1 MKFFYYHILFL
12 IYSIYSHSTIRI
24 PIKRTTPSI
33 SSIIPS
39 TFSSFYSSSY
49 YYSIINVGSNNEE
62 IPLHLSFNNYHS
74 FIVSHNYTHGDFIKY
89 NQDASSSYKKLTFGP
104 RYFSSLNIKQG
115 IESKE
120 TFKFKDT
127 NNKNTNCEN
136 INFILGIVPSVDVSG
151 DLGLKAYEYIKEKDY
166 NRLTN
171 YSFITSL
178 YKNGY
183 IKQKVFTLNF
193 NNKNE
198 GEIIIGSKPSDYS
211 NYDEDTYK
219 NAYIPSFNEET
230 FWGFDTVISY
240 INKDR
245 VSNTKEKVVLEIENN
260 IIIPIKSYS
269 EKIKEVFFKDLVYKS
284 KCSFED
290 ANETFSFYHCDKDID
305 ISSFP
310 ILSFYQQNINYT
322 FELNATDLFV
332 EINDRLYFLMNFAN
346 NDEYKW
352 VLGSPFLLKYNFTYD
367 FDSKSVGMYF
377 GTKEKPKEGFNMV
390 WIAVIISAAIIVIL
404 GVVIFIVIKKF
415 PRKTRAN
422 ELKENFEYNE
432 NDGKNEEGNG
442 DEKNKLGIND

>member
-1 MKFFYYHILFL
+1 
-12 IYSIYSHSTIRI
+12 
-24 PIKRTTPSI
+24 
-33 SSIIPS
+33 
-39 TFSSFYSSSY
+39 
-49 YYSIINVGSNNEE
+49 
-62 IPLHLSFNNYHS
+62 
-74 FIVSHNYTHGDFIKY
+74 
-89 NQDASSSYKKLTFGP
+89 
-104 RYFSSLNIKQG
+104 
-115 IESKE
+115 
-120 TFKFKDT
+120 
-127 NNKNTNCEN
+127 
-136 INFILGIVPSVDVSG
+136 LGIVPAVDVSG

-390 WIAVIISAAIIVIL
+390 WIAVIISATIIVIL

>member
-1 MKFFYYHILFL
+1 M
-12 IYSIYSHSTIRI
+12 
-24 PIKRTTPSI
+24 
-33 SSIIPS
+33 
-39 TFSSFYSSSY
+39 
-49 YYSIINVGSNNEE
+49 
-62 IPLHLSFNNYHS
+62 
-74 FIVSHNYTHGDFIKY
+74 
-89 NQDASSSYKKLTFGP
+89 
-104 RYFSSLNIKQG
+104 
-115 IESKE
+115 
-120 TFKFKDT
+120 
-127 NNKNTNCEN
+127 
-136 INFILGIVPSVDVSG
+136 
-151 DLGLKAYEYIKEKDY
+151 
-166 NRLTN
+166 
-171 YSFITSL
+171 
-178 YKNGY
+178 
-183 IKQKVFTLNF
+183 
-193 NNKNE
+193 
-198 GEIIIGSKPSDYS
+198 
-211 NYDEDTYK
+211 
-219 NAYIPSFNEET
+219 
-230 FWGFDTVISY
+230 ISY

-390 WIAVIISAAIIVIL
+390 WIAVIISSVIIVIL

-422 ELKENFEYNE
+422 ELEENFEYNE
-432 NDGKNEEGNG
+432 NEGKNEEGNG